1 MAISTVKVTINGTE
15 YTLDYNATS
24 GKYEKSITAPVASSY
39 NRSGHYYPVTI
50 TATDDAGN
58 ATTKDVSDSTLGT
71 ALKLVVKETVAPV
84 VNITSPT
91 TGATLTNSKPA
102 ITWTVTDADSGVASS
117 AISIDGGSAVT
128 VSGTA
133 ITNGY
138 NYSYTPSTAL
148 ADGSH
153 TITINAV
160 DNDGNA
166 ATAATAVIKVDTV
179 PPTLNLS
186 APVAG
191 LKTNKTTCTVSGTT
205 NDATSSPVTLAV
217 NGAAVTVGSGGTFTT
232 TVSLSEGNNT
242 ITVVATDS
250 AGKTTTVTRT
260 VTLDTTAPTISAVS
274 VSPNPVNGGATF
286 TISVTV
292 SDV

>member
-191 LKTNKTTCTVSGTT
+191 LKTNKAACTVSGTT